1 MYPNHH
7 KNSMLSHRGMGL
19 VLKMHRLKGTGYGMG
34 HKQIESMSGSGYKKM
49 EGGAVKKSRKPL
61 SFRF

>member
-7 KNSMLSHRGMGL
+7 RMSTFSHRGMGIA
-19 VLKMHRLKGTGYGMG
+19 LKMHRLKGRGYGSV
-34 HKQIESMSGSGYKKM
+34 EMSGCGAHKKL
-49 EGGAVKKSRKPL
+49 EGGAIKKSRKPL

>member
-1 MYPNHH
+1 
-7 KNSMLSHRGMGL
+7 MLSHRGMGL